1 MKQLGN
7 YYYVIVLCIKIH
19 KNNSSDIQW
28 VPAAPDGGRRQ
39 NFVALRTRGK
49 DFNDLEYNAKVCV
62 SCDILRSTVFT
73 LRGSCEDSY
82 LELEYFPTICKGYI
96 GFRGNRISIW

>member
-1 MKQLGN
+1 MQ
-7 YYYVIVLCIKIH
+7 IH
-19 KNNSSDIQW
+19 KNCSSDIQW
-28 VPAAPDGGRRQ
+28 GYSSPDGGRLQ

-49 DFNDLEYNAKVCV
+49 DFNDLEYSAKVCV

-82 LELEYFPTICKGYI
+82 LELQYFPTICKGYI
-96 GFRGNRISIW
+96 GFRGKRTSIW